1 MTGEMRMLA
10 LKAMVLSN
18 KDPRVALTT
27 EGVTEPNRRLDM
39 NYFSAFTPSPL
50 YSHKENYLRYLDS
63 RQGQDVKRSYWLS
76 NRPNE
81 CWACGKKYDYKSQG
95 FNFHHLTYKNL
106 YREKPCRC
114 TWMACQKSTRFLCSV
129 ITAINWF

>member
-1 MTGEMRMLA
+1 
-10 LKAMVLSN
+10 
-18 KDPRVALTT
+18 
-27 EGVTEPNRRLDM
+27 M

-63 RQGQDVKRSYWLS
+63 RQWQEVKRSYWLS

-81 CWACGKKYDYKSQG
+81 CWACGKKYDYKSQS

-106 YREKPCRC
+106 YRERPEDLMLLCANHHRELELSWKSRTMSSISLEAFSYAFVCASRIEQGKSFKPL
-114 TWMACQKSTRFLCSV
+114 MKYFKGL
-129 ITAINWF
+129 ID